1 MVLVSPGRLVWRAS
15 SHAYILKEPYR
26 PPACMLTDYGG
37 LFSEFFVILY
47 LFRLYGGNA
56 QLPCL
61 LLMDDFAAAIACI
74 VICFVRM
81 ARLPS
86 PQLGLLLDGLTSYPL
101 PCLTLP
107 VRWGSKVNQYVK
119 VLFYCAGGGIE
130 PPFAKTEPAT
140 DYREGGLFGT
150 PFRCYRPSCIFFAT
164 SRQCRRAY
172 IEPSGLFLRGSNIHL
187 RPIGSVYSLKC

>member
-1 MVLVSPGRLVWRAS
+1 MWFCTCHRNLNLVFCAALASKHGPIKPINANRSSVMVLVSPGRLVWRAS

-26 PPACMLTDYGG
+26 PPACMLTDCGG

-61 LLMDDFAAAIACI
+61 LLLDDFAAAIAC
-74 VICFVRM
+74 VVVCFVRM

-107 VRWGSKVNQYVK
+107 VRWGSKMN
-119 VLFYCAGGGIE
+119 
-130 PPFAKTEPAT
+130 
-140 DYREGGLFGT
+140 
-150 PFRCYRPSCIFFAT
+150 
-164 SRQCRRAY
+164 
-172 IEPSGLFLRGSNIHL
+172 
-187 RPIGSVYSLKC
+187 PICQ

>member
-140 DYREGGLFGT
+140 DYR
-150 PFRCYRPSCIFFAT
+150 
-164 SRQCRRAY
+164 
-172 IEPSGLFLRGSNIHL
+172 
-187 RPIGSVYSLKC
+187 

>member
-1 MVLVSPGRLVWRAS
+1 
-15 SHAYILKEPYR
+15 
-26 PPACMLTDYGG
+26 MLTDCGG

-61 LLMDDFAAAIACI
+61 LLMDDFAAAIAC
-74 VICFVRM
+74 VVVCFVRM

-140 DYREGGLFGT
+140 DYR
-150 PFRCYRPSCIFFAT
+150 
-164 SRQCRRAY
+164 
-172 IEPSGLFLRGSNIHL
+172 
-187 RPIGSVYSLKC
+187 

>member
-1 MVLVSPGRLVWRAS
+1 MPCCCNVHLHTLI
-15 SHAYILKEPYR
+15 ILKEPYR
-26 PPACMLTDYGG
+26 PPACMLTDCGG

-107 VRWGSKVNQYVK
+107 VRWGSD
-119 VLFYCAGGGIE
+119 E
-130 PPFAKTEPAT
+130 PTCQSSI
-140 DYREGGLFGT
+140 LL
-150 PFRCYRPSCIFFAT
+150 
-164 SRQCRRAY
+164 CRRRNRTSFRQDRTGY
-172 IEPSGLFLRGSNIHL
+172 RL
-187 RPIGSVYSLKC
+187 SVGWFIRYTF

>member
-1 MVLVSPGRLVWRAS
+1 MWFCTCHRNLILVFCAALASKHGPIKPINANRSSVMVLVSPGRLVWRAS

-26 PPACMLTDYGG
+26 PPACMLTDCGG

-61 LLMDDFAAAIACI
+61 LLLDDFAAAIAC
-74 VICFVRM
+74 VVVCFVRM

-107 VRWGSKVNQYVK
+107 VRWGSKMN
-119 VLFYCAGGGIE
+119 
-130 PPFAKTEPAT
+130 
-140 DYREGGLFGT
+140 
-150 PFRCYRPSCIFFAT
+150 
-164 SRQCRRAY
+164 
-172 IEPSGLFLRGSNIHL
+172 
-187 RPIGSVYSLKC
+187 PICQ

>member
-1 MVLVSPGRLVWRAS
+1 MWFCTCHRNLIFGFCAALASKHRPIKPINANRSSVMVLVSPGRLVWRAS

-61 LLMDDFAAAIACI
+61 LLMDDFAATIACI

-86 PQLGLLLDGLTSYPL
+86 PQLGLLLNGLTSYPL

-107 VRWGSKVNQYVK
+107 VRWGSN
-119 VLFYCAGGGIE
+119 E
-130 PPFAKTEPAT
+130 PI
-140 DYREGGLFGT
+140 
-150 PFRCYRPSCIFFAT
+150 C
-164 SRQCRRAY
+164 Q
-172 IEPSGLFLRGSNIHL
+172 
-187 RPIGSVYSLKC
+187 

>member
-1 MVLVSPGRLVWRAS
+1 MEDCFRSSLLSCIFSGFTAGTPNSRAYCS
-15 SHAYILKEPYR
+15 WTILR
-26 PPACMLTDYGG
+26 
-37 LFSEFFVILY
+37 
-47 LFRLYGGNA
+47 
-56 QLPCL
+56 
-61 LLMDDFAAAIACI
+61 
-74 VICFVRM
+74 
-81 ARLPS
+81 
-86 PQLGLLLDGLTSYPL
+86 L

-107 VRWGSKVNQYVK
+107 VRWGSKMNQYVK

>member
-1 MVLVSPGRLVWRAS
+1 MPCCCNVHLHTLI
-15 SHAYILKEPYR
+15 ILKEPYR
-26 PPACMLTDYGG
+26 PPACMLTDCGG

-61 LLMDDFAAAIACI
+61 LLMDDFAAAIAC
-74 VICFVRM
+74 VVVCFVRM

-107 VRWGSKVNQYVK
+107 VRWGSKMNQYVNERCFLYLQAYSIRLLS
-119 VLFYCAGGGIE
+119 LFC
-130 PPFAKTEPAT
+130 K
-140 DYREGGLFGT
+140 
-150 PFRCYRPSCIFFAT
+150 FRLLMQS
-164 SRQCRRAY
+164 
-172 IEPSGLFLRGSNIHL
+172 
-187 RPIGSVYSLKC
+187 K